1 MKYIQQY
8 IKKHYPNVVITNSE
22 QVNSNSKY
30 LNVNGYH
37 IRLSDHI
44 SPLTKHI
51 VGTCHLEIIQPFGE
65 KDNFIIIHTP
75 TMKVLTKKRSDV
87 KSFLKTSLELHS
99 MERELEKTK
108 IKVKTSIPFNEVI
121 QHLTRH
127 LDWIDISAY
136 CGRCNLY
143 IKCNKKQ
150 REKLKQVY
158 INNKKLTP
166 KQFFSFL
173 EELPKQ
179 KRYADD
185 TIARYINEMKKKYK
199 LK

>member
-8 IKKHYPNVVITNSE
+8 IKKHYPNVVIKESE
-22 QVNSNSKY
+22 KSSSKY
-30 LNVNGYH
+30 IDVNGYY

-44 SPLTKHI
+44 SPLTKHC
-51 VGTCHLEIIQPFGE
+51 VGTCHLEVIQPFGE

-75 TMKVLTKKRSDV
+75 TMRTLTRKRSDV
-87 KSFLKTSLELHS
+87 KSFLKTNIELHL
-99 MERELEKTK
+99 MEKECTIKTK
-108 IKVKTSIPFNEVI
+108 VKKSTTTLVELI
-121 QHLTRH
+121 QDLTIH
-127 LDWIDISAY
+127 IDWNMIGEY
-136 CGRCNLY
+136 CGRCHLY
-143 IKCNKKQ
+143 IKCNKTQ
-150 REKLKQVY
+150 RERLKQVY
-158 INNKKLTP
+158 INNKTLTP